1 MNAPLRMLILADDLT
16 GAADCAVA
24 CAGHG
29 LRTVVALDDFR
40 GGDADVL
47 AIDADTRA
55 ADPGEAAVAM
65 ARLVREHGHDDAV
78 LIYKKIDSTLR
89 GNVAVEIAAALKA
102 RRAICGEGKRVT
114 VVLAPAFPASGR
126 TTLHG
131 RQMLRGVPL
140 EATDAWRYE
149 RAKPPANIAELFNET
164 GLKAVL
170 MPLEQIRADDLR
182 ETMRAMARQADVL
195 VCDAETDEDLRAIA
209 DASMVLGWETIWAGS
224 AGLAYQLPKAAGL
237 ARPPVAAPEPALG
250 GRPMLFV
257 VGSGSDVSRRQAQ
270 VLESWPDVVSVRVAP
285 GVLRAGDRMPE
296 WRSHQAALE
305 RAFSAGV
312 DVLLMMGADG
322 GTDRGQ
328 DPALAAA
335 LGEMVRPFADVVGAG
350 VATGGATAR
359 AVLRGWGIPGLQI
372 LGEVEAGVPYSMAA
386 GWRRPLPV
394 LTKAGGFGKPEAL
407 VHCRQF
413 LRGVRGP
420 ARGGTE

>member
-1 MNAPLRMLILADDLT
+1 MTGPLRMLILADDLT

-29 LRTVVALDDFR
+29 LRTLVALDDFR
-40 GGDADVL
+40 GGEADVL

-55 ADPGEAAVAM
+55 GDAEEAAATM

-78 LIYKKIDSTLR
+78 LVYKKIDSTLR

-102 RRAICGEGKRVT
+102 RRAMGGEGKRAT

-126 TTLHG
+126 TTLNG

-140 EATDAWRYE
+140 EATDTWQYE
-149 RAKPPANIAELFNET
+149 RAKPPANVADLFNES
-164 GLKAVL
+164 GLKTAL
-170 MPLEQIRADDLR
+170 LLLEQIRADDSGDR
-182 ETMRAMARQADVL
+182 MRALATQADVL
-195 VCDAETDEDLRAIA
+195 VCDAETDEDLHTIA
-209 DASMVLGWETIWAGS
+209 DASMALGRETIWAGS

-237 ARPPVAAPEPALG
+237 ARESVAAPEPALG
-250 GRPMLFV
+250 GRPILFV
-257 VGSGSDVSRRQAQ
+257 VGSGSNLSRQQARI
-270 VLESWPDVVSVRVAP
+270 LESWPDVVSVRVAP
-285 GVLRAGDRMPE
+285 GVLRGGEKMPE
-296 WRSHQAALE
+296 WRGHQAALE

-312 DVLLMMGADG
+312 DALLMVGADG
-322 GTDRGQ
+322 GGEGAQ
-328 DPALAAA
+328 EPALAAA
-335 LGEMVRPFADVVGAG
+335 LGEMARPFADAVGAV

-359 AVLRGWGIPGLQI
+359 AVLRGWGVAGLQI

-394 LTKAGGFGKPEAL
+394 LTKAGGFGKPETL

-413 LRGVRGP
+413 LRGVREP